1 MHTYNRSE
9 DVAPYIIV
17 FAFLDAITDFLDK
30 YQGDDFNM
38 IFYEMESIDV
48 SDKDVMSIFNVL
60 FDSRWSIISGKS
72 VLNKISLN
80 PKLYNSMLPDNWEN
94 FIDTSK
100 RYRKATLIDAL
111 KPAASYI
118 IRLKGKN
125 GLD

>member
-17 FAFLDAITDFLDK
+17 FAFLDAITDFLDQ

>member
-1 MHTYNRSE
+1 
-9 DVAPYIIV
+9 
-17 FAFLDAITDFLDK
+17 
-30 YQGDDFNM
+30 
-38 IFYEMESIDV
+38 MESIDV

-60 FDSRWSIISGKS
+60 FDSKWSIISGKS